1 MRSNSAARL
10 AATALNSARDTF
22 PSWSRSVRANEASPH
37 LPSPHLPSAAA
48 LMATALIASGWIAA
62 AWPASSRPPARAMPM
77 APMRGR
83 REAEVLLVETDMVM
97 TPWDVHAGRA
107 GWTPLEG
114 DGMRCEE
121 GWERAEA
128 DQAVRRPAAAAR
140 SGCCPSRGRHRLRR
154 RVAGRQADG
163 PG

>member
-1 MRSNSAARL
+1 
-10 AATALNSARDTF
+10 
-22 PSWSRSVRANEASPH
+22 PSWSRSVRANEASPHLPSPHWPSATLALPAGLLVVALLAPH

-128 DQAVRRPAAAAR
+128 DQA
-140 SGCCPSRGRHRLRR
+140 LRR
-154 RVAGRQADG
+154 RRSTWASNSAAPSRAPPKPT
-163 PG
+163 PGSSA